1 MRQSRVAKYS
11 RCGLC
16 CCDRGPGKYK
26 IKLKP
31 SKSKRTKGY
40 KVHLEA
46 VFNYVERQPVGEYLR
61 FHDLVS
67 DLNID
72 AGYAMTCLKMLKTK
86 GVKIRILKKGWPHD
100 SRREHWGYYKPGDVA
115 TARKIMD
122 DFESGWGSGYRAI
135 LYKKY

>member
-1 MRQSRVAKYS
+1 MRQSRVARYS
-11 RCGLC
+11 RCGLG
-16 CCDRGPGKYK
+16 CCDRGPGKHK

-46 VFNYVERQPVGEYLR
+46 VFNYVERQPVEEYLR
-61 FHDLVS
+61 FHDLVR

-86 GVKIRILKKGWPHD
+86 GVKIRIHKKGWPHD
-100 SRREHWGYYKPGDVA
+100 SYREQWAYYKSGDLE
-115 TARKIMD
+115 TARKIMCD
-122 DFESGWGSGYRAI
+122 SENGWESGYRCVI
-135 LYKKY
+135 YKKY